1 MEDLKTKYKRYG
13 VSEWITL
20 IIGVLIFCYQGYSYV
35 TDSLGDNAVELVVLV
50 VWLLLIIAPLTLANL
65 IRQARGIKTK

>member
-1 MEDLKTKYKRYG
+1 MGNLKTKYKRYG

-20 IIGVLIFCYQGYSYV
+20 VIGVLIFAYQAYKYV

-50 VWLLLIIAPLTLANL
+50 VWLLLIIAPLTLANI
-65 IRQARGIKTK
+65 IRKARGIETK